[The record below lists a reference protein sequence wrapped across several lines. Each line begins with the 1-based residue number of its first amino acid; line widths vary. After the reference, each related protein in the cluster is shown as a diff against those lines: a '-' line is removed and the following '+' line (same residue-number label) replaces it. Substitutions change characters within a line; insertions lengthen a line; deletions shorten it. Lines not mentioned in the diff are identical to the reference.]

1 MPCENDDESEAEAEP
16 EPDPKP
22 DPAADDDDCEE
33 GEPPENAGLM
43 LSAKPV
49 TISELTTSPFSTDPN
64 VKLDDDTDVIDD
76 EGDPDGAM
84 LAVISDISGFPIVA
98 LSNGNDEDSDK
109 LEVGCLVAGTPLGRI

>member
-1 MPCENDDESEAEAEP
+1 MPCENNDDDSESES
-16 EPDPKP
+16 EPDPDT

-33 GEPPENAGLM
+33 GELPENAGLM
-43 LSAKPV
+43 LSASPV
-49 TISELTTSPFSTDPN
+49 TISELRTSPFSTDPN

-98 LSNGNDEDSDK
+98 LSKGNNEDSDK
-109 LEVGCLVAGTPLGRI
+109 LEVGCIVAGTSFGRI